1 MPLRPRRSALYMPA
15 ANVRAIEKS
24 RELPCD
30 VVILDLEDGV
40 APDAKGFARAR
51 AVEAVVSGGFGRREV
66 VVRVNAIATP
76 WGQDDLAAAC
86 RAGPDAILAP
96 KVSSARDVAAYAAA
110 MTPEIEL
117 WAMIETCAAIFSL
130 KEIAAAGPSANLGV
144 WVIGSNDLAK
154 EMRCRPDENRLAL
167 SPLLSLAVA
176 CAHGNGLTILDGVYN
191 ELDDDAGLERQC
203 RQGADIGFDGK
214 TLIHPLQISRA
225 NHAFSP
231 SAEEVTWSQTIVDAF
246 GSPEAALK
254 GVLRVEGKMVER
266 LHLEEARRVLAVAAA
281 TQD

>member
-40 APDAKGFARAR
+40 APDAKEFARAR

-86 RAGPDAILAP
+86 GAGPDAILAP

-167 SPLLSLAVA
+167 APLLSLAVA